1 MTTSPSKRVASTADG
16 RGRAAKNHAAPGAAR
31 PATARQQGS
40 RRLWETREV
49 RALVWLAIILAVIWI
64 FEGAAFILVHVFNVL
79 LLFIFAGIVALILT
93 PLVDAMERVRPFR
106 GRRSF
111 TVLLIYAV
119 GLAIVAGAIILV
131 LPTVVAQAK
140 GVPALLQTIE
150 NQLRQRG
157 ISFSFSSVI
166 KALNGQQLGVALG
179 VAAAFLSGLVSV
191 VLVLVISIYLL
202 IEGRAVVAT
211 ARNIFPDRQREFDFA
226 ALAVGSTVAAYVR
239 GQIVM
244 SFVIGTYTGVALT
257 IAGVRYAILLGI
269 AAFFLEFI
277 PIVGAVVAMVLAVVV
292 ALVQS
297 PVLALVAAAI
307 GLLGHAIDAYL
318 LGPRVYGRVTQLHAL
333 VAMAALLVGA
343 EVAGVLGA
351 LFAVPVAAVANI
363 FLGALYRARRGE
375 TAMSTGSDDSVS
387 VETLP
392 RLGEEVS
399 AVEDEGM
406 SHEPVPHGA

>member
-1 MTTSPSKRVASTADG
+1 
-16 RGRAAKNHAAPGAAR
+16 
-31 PATARQQGS
+31 
-40 RRLWETREV
+40 
-49 RALVWLAIILAVIWI
+49 LAIILAVIWI
-64 FEGAAFILVHVFNVL
+64 FEGAAFILVHIFNVL
-79 LLFIFAGIVALILT
+79 LLFVFAGIVALILT
-93 PLVDAMERVRPFR
+93 PLVDRMERIRPFR
-106 GRRSF
+106 GHRSF
-111 TVLLIYAV
+111 TVLLIYAI
-119 GLAIVAGAIILV
+119 GLGIVAGAIMLV

-140 GVPALLQTIE
+140 GVPGLLQTVDH
-150 NQLRQRG
+150 QLRQHG
-157 ISFSFSSVI
+157 ISFSFASLINAV
-166 KALNGQQLGVALG
+166 NGQQLGVA
-179 VAAAFLSGLVSV
+179 AAFVSGLISV

-202 IEGRAVVAT
+202 IEGHAVIAT
-211 ARNIFPDRQREFDFA
+211 ARNVFPNRQREFDFA

-269 AAFFLEFI
+269 LAFFLEFV
-277 PIVGAVVAMVLAVVV
+277 PIVGAVAAMVLAVAV

-318 LGPRVYGRVTQLHAL
+318 LGPRVYGRVTRLHAL

-343 EVAGVLGA
+343 ELAGVLGA
-351 LFAVPVAAVANI
+351 LFAVPVAAIGNI

-375 TAMSTGSDDSVS
+375 TPMSTAADDEVS

-399 AVEDEGM
+399 AVEDEGVNRK
-406 SHEPVPHGA
+406 PVPHSA

>member
-1 MTTSPSKRVASTADG
+1 VRV
-16 RGRAAKNHAAPGAAR
+16 
-31 PATARQQGS
+31 
-40 RRLWETREV
+40 
-49 RALVWLAIILAVIWI
+49 LVWLAIILAVIWI

-79 LLFIFAGIVALILT
+79 LLFVFAGIVALILT
-93 PLVDAMERVRPFR
+93 PLVDRMERVRPFR
-106 GRRSF
+106 GHRSF

-119 GLAIVAGAIILV
+119 GLGIVAGAIMLV
-131 LPTVVAQAK
+131 LPTLVAQAK
-140 GVPALLQTIE
+140 GVPGLLQTIDH
-150 NQLRQRG
+150 QLHQHG
-157 ISFSFSSVI
+157 ISLSFSSLINAV
-166 KALNGQQLGVALG
+166 NGQQLGVALG
-179 VAAAFLSGLVSV
+179 VAAAFVSGLISV

-202 IEGRAVVAT
+202 IEGHAVIAT
-211 ARNIFPDRQREFDFA
+211 ARNVFPNRQREFDFA

-269 AAFFLEFI
+269 LAFFLEFI
-277 PIVGAVVAMVLAVVV
+277 PIVGAVAAMVLAVAV

-318 LGPRVYGRVTQLHAL
+318 LGPRVYGRVTRLHAL

-343 EVAGVLGA
+343 ELAGVLGA
-351 LFAVPVAAVANI
+351 LFAVPIAAIGNI

-375 TAMSTGSDDSVS
+375 TPMSTAADDEVS

-399 AVEDEGM
+399 AVEDE
-406 SHEPVPHGA
+406 SVARKPVPHGA

>member
-1 MTTSPSKRVASTADG
+1 M
-16 RGRAAKNHAAPGAAR
+16 
-31 PATARQQGS
+31 
-40 RRLWETREV
+40 
-49 RALVWLAIILAVIWI
+49 RALVWLAIVLAVIWI

-93 PLVDAMERVRPFR
+93 PVVETLERVRPFR
-106 GRRSF
+106 GHRSF
-111 TVLLIYAV
+111 TVLLIYAI
-119 GLAIVAGAIILV
+119 GLAIVAGAIMLV

-140 GVPALLQTIE
+140 EVPALLRTIE
-150 NQLRQRG
+150 NQLHQHG
-157 ISFSFSSVI
+157 ITFSFSSLT
-166 KALNGQQLGVALG
+166 KAVNGQQLGVALG
-179 VAAAFLSGLVSV
+179 VAAAFVSGLVSV

-202 IEGRAVVAT
+202 IEGRGVVAT
-211 ARNIFPDRQREFDFA
+211 ARNVFPDHQREFDFA

-257 IAGVRYAILLGI
+257 LAGVRYAILLGI
-269 AAFFLEFI
+269 AAFFLEFV
-277 PIVGAVVAMVLAVVV
+277 PIVGAVVAMALAVVV

-297 PVLALVAAAI
+297 PELALVAAAI

-318 LGPRVYGRVTQLHAL
+318 LGPRVYGRVTRLHAL

-375 TAMSTGSDDSVS
+375 TAMSTGSDEEVS

-399 AVEDEGM
+399 SVEEEGLNR
-406 SHEPVPHGA
+406 EPVPHGV

>member
-1 MTTSPSKRVASTADG
+1 MRS
-16 RGRAAKNHAAPGAAR
+16 
-31 PATARQQGS
+31 
-40 RRLWETREV
+40 L

-93 PLVDAMERVRPFR
+93 PLVDGMERARPFR
-106 GRRSF
+106 GHRSF
-111 TVLLIYAV
+111 TVLLIYAI
-119 GLAIVAGAIILV
+119 GLAIVAGAIMLV

-140 GVPALLQTIE
+140 GVPALLLTIE
-150 NQLRQRG
+150 NQLRQHG
-157 ISFSFSSVI
+157 ITFSFSAVFR
-166 KALNGQQLGVALG
+166 AVNGQQLGVALG
-179 VAAAFLSGLVSV
+179 VAAAFVSGLISV

-211 ARNIFPDRQREFDFA
+211 ARNIFPNRQREFDFA

-269 AAFFLEFI
+269 LAFFLEFV
-277 PIVGAVVAMVLAVVV
+277 PIVGAVVAMALAVAV

-318 LGPRVYGRVTQLHAL
+318 LGPRVYGRVTRLHAL
-333 VAMAALLVGA
+333 VAMAALVVGA
-343 EVAGVLGA
+343 ELAGVLGA

-375 TAMSTGSDDSVS
+375 TAMSTGSDDEVS

-399 AVEDEGM
+399 SVEDEGVN
-406 SHEPVPHGA
+406 SEPVPHGV